1 MENGNL
7 KEVIFFLGEATEASV
22 QIQVVEIMDYKWLNQ
37 EEAIMQL
44 TFENVKLILKEAI
57 QFINEK
63 K

>member
-1 MENGNL
+1 
-7 KEVIFFLGEATEASV
+7 
-22 QIQVVEIMDYKWLNQ
+22 YKWLNQ

-44 TFENVKLILKEAI
+44 TFENVKLVLKEAI